1 MKEKLA
7 QISHLLISNINKYC
21 SSAENS
27 DDENSF
33 GE

>member
-27 DDENSF
+27 DDGSSF